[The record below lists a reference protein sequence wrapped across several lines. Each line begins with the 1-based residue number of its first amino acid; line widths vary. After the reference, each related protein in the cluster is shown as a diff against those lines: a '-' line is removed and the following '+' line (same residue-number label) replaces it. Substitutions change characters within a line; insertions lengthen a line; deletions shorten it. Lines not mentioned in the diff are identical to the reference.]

1 MPRGSASCR
10 VGSIPWTSGFTGKPA
25 TETLRCHWR
34 GAGWWCASS
43 RALLRTA
50 PAGGHHSDGVSRT
63 DGLDFELN
71 ESQRKLVGMVRDFC
85 VREVKP
91 HAQEWDREE
100 RFPREVV
107 GQLGELG
114 LLGMTVP
121 EELGG
126 SELDTLSVAC
136 VVEEI
141 ARWDGSLGLT
151 VASHNGLGT
160 SHLLKFGSD
169 DLRKR
174 YIPDIAAGKKL
185 AAWGLTEPGSG
196 SDAAGMRTTA
206 VRKDK
211 SWVLNGAKMFI
222 TQGTV
227 GDVFVVLA
235 LTDPNKRQK
244 GVTAF
249 LLEKGMKGFSQRALH
264 GKLGMRSSDTAELV
278 LEDVFVED
286 WRRIGEVGGGFVDT
300 LKILDKGRITIGA
313 LSVGLG
319 RGALEESVLYSKER
333 KAFGKPIADFQA
345 LRWMMAD
352 MATEL
357 DAARLLVHRAA
368 TLCDAGRPYTT
379 EASMGKL
386 FASEAACRAAAHGVQ
401 IHGGY
406 GFTKEFLVE
415 RIYRDVKLCTIGEGT
430 SEIQRMVIARELLKA

>member
-1 MPRGSASCR
+1 MNFEISEAQQQ
-10 VGSIPWTSGFTGKPA
+10 
-25 TETLRCHWR
+25 L
-34 GAGWWCASS
+34 
-43 RALLRTA
+43 
-50 PAGGHHSDGVSRT
+50 VS
-63 DGLDFELN
+63 
-71 ESQRKLVGMVRDFC
+71 MVRDFC

-91 HAQEWDREE
+91 RAQEWDAKE

-107 GQLGELG
+107 SQLGELG
-114 LLGMTVP
+114 LLGMAVP

-126 SELDTLSVAC
+126 SHLDAVSIAL

-141 ARWDGSLGLT
+141 ARYDGSLALT

-160 SHLLKFGSD
+160 SHLLRFGPEE
-169 DLRKR
+169 LRKKF
-174 YIPDIAAGKKL
+174 IPDIAAGRKL

-206 VRKDK
+206 RRDGDH
-211 SWVLNGAKMFI
+211 WVLNGTKMFI
-222 TQGTV
+222 TQGSV

-235 LTDPNKRQK
+235 STDAEKRQK

-249 LLEKGMKGFSQRALH
+249 LLEKGMKGFSQRPLH

-278 LEDVFVED
+278 LEDVRVPD
-286 WRRIGEVGGGFVDT
+286 SHRIGEVGGGFIDT
-300 LKILDKGRITIGA
+300 LKILDKGRITIAA

-319 RGALEESVLYSKER
+319 RGALEESVAYAKDR
-333 KAFGKPIADFQA
+333 KAFGQPISDFQA

-352 MATEL
+352 MSTEL
-357 DAARLLVHRAA
+357 DAARLLVMRAA
-368 TLCDAGRPYTT
+368 WLCDQGRPYTS
-379 EASMGKL
+379 EAAMAKL

-406 GFTKEFLVE
+406 GFTREFLVE

-430 SEIQRMVIARELLKA
+430 SEIQRLVIARELLKA

>member
-1 MPRGSASCR
+1 M
-10 VGSIPWTSGFTGKPA
+10 
-25 TETLRCHWR
+25 
-34 GAGWWCASS
+34 
-43 RALLRTA
+43 
-50 PAGGHHSDGVSRT
+50 
-63 DGLDFELN
+63 DFELN
-71 ESQRKLVGMVRDFC
+71 ESQQKLVSMVRDFC

-91 HAQEWDREE
+91 YAMEWDRDEK
-100 RFPREVV
+100 FPHEVV
-107 GQLGELG
+107 AQLGELG

-126 SELDTLSVAC
+126 SALDTLSVAA

-141 ARWDGSLGLT
+141 ARWDGSLALT

-160 SHLLKFGSD
+160 SHLLRFGSD
-169 DLRKR
+169 ELRKR
-174 YIPDIAAGKKL
+174 YIPDIASGKKL

-196 SDAAGMRTTA
+196 SDAAGMRSTA
-206 VRKDK
+206 VRKGNG
-211 SWVLNGAKMFI
+211 WVLNGSKMFI

-235 LTDPNKRQK
+235 LSEPTLRQK

-249 LLEKGMKGFSQRALH
+249 LLEKGMPGFSQRPLH

-286 WRRIGEVGGGFVDT
+286 WRRIGAVNGGFIDT

-319 RGALEESVLYSKER
+319 RGALEESIAYSKDR
-333 KAFGKPIADFQA
+333 KAFGKPIGDFQA

-368 TLCDAGRPYTT
+368 TLCDQGKPYGS
-379 EASMGKL
+379 EAAMGKL
-386 FASEAACRAAAHGVQ
+386 YASEAACRAAANGVQ

-406 GFTKEFLVE
+406 GFTREFLVE

-430 SEIQRMVIARELLKA
+430 SEIQRLVIARELLKA

>member
-1 MPRGSASCR
+1 M
-10 VGSIPWTSGFTGKPA
+10 
-25 TETLRCHWR
+25 
-34 GAGWWCASS
+34 
-43 RALLRTA
+43 
-50 PAGGHHSDGVSRT
+50 
-63 DGLDFELN
+63 DFEPT
-71 ESQRKLVGMVRDFC
+71 ESQRKLAGMVRDFC

-91 HAQEWDREE
+91 HAVEWDREE

-107 GQLGELG
+107 AQLGELG
-114 LLGMTVP
+114 LLGMAVP

-126 SELDTLSVAC
+126 SQLDTVSIAL
-136 VVEEI
+136 VVEEV
-141 ARWDGSLGLT
+141 ARWDGSLALT

-160 SHLLKFGSD
+160 SHILRFGSEA
-169 DLRKR
+169 LRQR
-174 YIPDIAAGKKL
+174 YIPDVASGRKL
-185 AAWGLTEPGSG
+185 AAWALTEPGSG
-196 SDAAGMRTTA
+196 SDAAGLRTTA
-206 VRKDK
+206 VRKGK
-211 SWVLNGAKMFI
+211 KWVLNGAKMFI
-222 TQGTV
+222 TQGSV

-235 LTDPNKRQK
+235 LTSPEKKQK
-244 GVTAF
+244 GITAF
-249 LLEKGMKGFSQRALH
+249 VLERGMRGFSQRALH

-278 LEDVFVED
+278 LEDVEVPDEN
-286 WRRIGEVGGGFVDT
+286 RVGEVDHGFLDT
-300 LKILDKGRITIGA
+300 LQILDKGRITIGA

-319 RGALEESVLYSKER
+319 RGALEESIAYSKER

-368 TLCDAGRPYTT
+368 ALCDAGRPYTT

-406 GFTKEFLVE
+406 GFTREFLVE

-430 SEIQRMVIARELLKA
+430 SEVQRLIIARDLLKA

>member
-1 MPRGSASCR
+1 M
-10 VGSIPWTSGFTGKPA
+10 
-25 TETLRCHWR
+25 
-34 GAGWWCASS
+34 
-43 RALLRTA
+43 
-50 PAGGHHSDGVSRT
+50 
-63 DGLDFELN
+63 DFELN
-71 ESQRKLVGMVRDFC
+71 ESQRKLAQMVRDFC

-100 RFPREVV
+100 RYPREVV
-107 GQLGELG
+107 AQLGELG
-114 LLGMTVP
+114 ILGMTVP

-126 SELDTLSVAC
+126 SALDTVSVAA

-141 ARWDGSLGLT
+141 ARWDGSLALT

-160 SHLLKFGSD
+160 SHLLRFGSD
-169 DLRKR
+169 ELRQR

-196 SDAAGMRTTA
+196 SDAAGMRSTA

-211 SWVLNGAKMFI
+211 GWVLNGAKMFI
-222 TQGTV
+222 TQGSV

-235 LTDPNKRQK
+235 LTEPGKRQK

-249 LLEKGMKGFSQRALH
+249 LLEKGLKGFSQRPLH

-278 LEDVFVED
+278 MEDVYVED
-286 WRRIGEVGGGFVDT
+286 WRRIGEVGAGFIDT

-319 RGALEESVLYSKER
+319 RGALEESVVYSRER
-333 KAFGKPIADFQA
+333 KAFGKPIGDFQA
-345 LRWMMAD
+345 LRFMMAD

-357 DAARLLVHRAA
+357 DAARLLVMRAA
-368 TLCDAGRPYTT
+368 ALCDQKKPFIS
-379 EASMGKL
+379 EAAMAKL
-386 FASEAACRAAAHGVQ
+386 FASEAACRAAAAGVQ

-406 GFTKEFLVE
+406 GFTREFLVE

-430 SEIQRMVIARELLKA
+430 SEIQRLVIARELLKA

>member
-1 MPRGSASCR
+1 
-10 VGSIPWTSGFTGKPA
+10 
-25 TETLRCHWR
+25 
-34 GAGWWCASS
+34 
-43 RALLRTA
+43 
-50 PAGGHHSDGVSRT
+50 
-63 DGLDFELN
+63 
-71 ESQRKLVGMVRDFC
+71 
-85 VREVKP
+85 
-91 HAQEWDREE
+91 
-100 RFPREVV
+100 V

-126 SELDTLSVAC
+126 SALDTLSVAA

-141 ARWDGSLGLT
+141 ARWDGSLALT

-160 SHLLKFGSD
+160 SHLLRFGSD
-169 DLRKR
+169 ELRR
-174 YIPDIAAGKKL
+174 RFIPDIAAGKKL

-211 SWVLNGAKMFI
+211 GWVLNGTKMFI

-235 LTDPNKRQK
+235 LTEPGKRQK

-249 LLEKGMKGFSQRALH
+249 LLEKSLRGFSQRPLH

-278 LEDVFVED
+278 MEDCYVED
-286 WRRIGEVGGGFVDT
+286 WRRIGEVNGGFIDT

-319 RGALEESVLYSKER
+319 RGALEESVAYSKER
-333 KAFGKPIADFQA
+333 KAFGKSISDFQA

-357 DAARLLVHRAA
+357 DAARLLVWRAA
-368 TLCDAGRPYTT
+368 SLADQGKPYTS
-379 EASMGKL
+379 EAAMAKL
-386 FASEAACRAAAHGVQ
+386 FASEAACRAAAQAVQ

-406 GFTKEFLVE
+406 GFTREFMVE

-430 SEIQRMVIARELLKA
+430 SEIQRLVIARELLKA

>member
-1 MPRGSASCR
+1 MN
-10 VGSIPWTSGFTGKPA
+10 
-25 TETLRCHWR
+25 
-34 GAGWWCASS
+34 
-43 RALLRTA
+43 
-50 PAGGHHSDGVSRT
+50 
-63 DGLDFELN
+63 FEPT

-91 HAQEWDREE
+91 QAQEWDREE

-141 ARWDGSLGLT
+141 ARWDGSLALT

-160 SHLLKFGSD
+160 SHLLRFGSD
-169 DLRKR
+169 ELRKR
-174 YIPDIAAGKKL
+174 FIPDIAAGRKL

-196 SDAAGMRTTA
+196 SDAAGMRSTA
-206 VRKDK
+206 VRKG
-211 SWVLNGAKMFI
+211 SGWVLNGSKMFI

-235 LTDPNKRQK
+235 LTNAEKRQK
-244 GVTAF
+244 GITAF
-249 LLEKGMKGFSQRALH
+249 LLEKGMKGFSQRPLH

-278 LEDVFVED
+278 MEDVLVPD
-286 WRRIGEVGGGFVDT
+286 AQRIGEVNGGFIDT

-313 LSVGLG
+313 LAVGLG
-319 RGALEESVLYSKER
+319 RGALEESIAYAQQRE
-333 KAFGKPIADFQA
+333 AFGKPISEFQA
-345 LRWMMAD
+345 LRFMMSD
-352 MATEL
+352 MATEM

-368 TLCDAGRPYTT
+368 VLCDAGKPFTT
-379 EASMGKL
+379 EASMAKL
-386 FASEAACRAAAHGVQ
+386 FASEAACRAAANGVQ

-406 GFTKEFLVE
+406 GYTREFLVE

-430 SEIQRMVIARELLKA
+430 SEVQRLGIARDLLKA